1 MVRVRRPVMACW
13 CITALVSCRKEGQL
27 FAGGEEIDRAE
38 EIGFRSSAPHWK
50 PDAGVRGLCLREL
63 QLFQPIGD
71 CSPTAICISW
81 VQIPNPK
88 ITFSVPLH
96 VQRAPKKMG
105 RSAISFAFYNNYSCS
120 LSFFFCLCNCIQD
133 WTPATLVVRQAGG
146 QGWTEEA
153 QSWSWRDKGGL
164 QIAFCEK

>member
-1 MVRVRRPVMACW
+1 MACW

-71 CSPTAICISW
+71 CGPAAICIS
-81 VQIPNPK
+81 
-88 ITFSVPLH
+88 
-96 VQRAPKKMG
+96 
-105 RSAISFAFYNNYSCS
+105 
-120 LSFFFCLCNCIQD
+120 
-133 WTPATLVVRQAGG
+133 
-146 QGWTEEA
+146 
-153 QSWSWRDKGGL
+153 
-164 QIAFCEK
+164 